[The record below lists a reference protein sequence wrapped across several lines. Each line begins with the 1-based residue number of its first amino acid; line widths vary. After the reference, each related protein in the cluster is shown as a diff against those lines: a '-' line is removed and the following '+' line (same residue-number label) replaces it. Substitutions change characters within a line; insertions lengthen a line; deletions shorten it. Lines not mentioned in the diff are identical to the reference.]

1 MAMVKKRVGTFVPE
15 SPEEQYAQ
23 ILTPYALD
31 FVVKQLNF
39 RKKVVIVK
47 DEEAHSIVSSSAGNL
62 TVTVN
67 SCQCTF
73 WKTMHLP
80 CRHLFA
86 VRENKQLPLCAN
98 ANEIISERWK
108 LVYMQ
113 NIYSGKRAS
122 TASVDDSFQV

>member
-1 MAMVKKRVGTFVPE
+1 M
-15 SPEEQYAQ
+15 
-23 ILTPYALD
+23 
-31 FVVKQLNF
+31 
-39 RKKVVIVK
+39 
-47 DEEAHSIVSSSAGNL
+47 
-62 TVTVN
+62 
-67 SCQCTF
+67 
-73 WKTMHLP
+73 
-80 CRHLFA
+80 FA